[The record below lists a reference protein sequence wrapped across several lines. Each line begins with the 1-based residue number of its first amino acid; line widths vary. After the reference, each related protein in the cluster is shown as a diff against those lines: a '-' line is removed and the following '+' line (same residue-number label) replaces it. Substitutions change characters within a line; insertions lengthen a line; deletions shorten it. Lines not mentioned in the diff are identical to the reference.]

1 MQRGTQWPH
10 AAAPGG
16 ALRQRGGGGGAAA
29 HRCVVRAL
37 VRDSSGYLPL
47 HLTCKNWSANQADI
61 VAQLLDAQP
70 ETITMRDP
78 SGHLPLHIAASS
90 FGRTETVRTL
100 VTRWPES
107 VALRTRLGLSALE
120 LANQFGMPDQILE
133 LLQDG
138 LTGSLY

>member
-1 MQRGTQWPH
+1 
-10 AAAPGG
+10 
-16 ALRQRGGGGGAAA
+16 
-29 HRCVVRAL
+29 
-37 VRDSSGYLPL
+37 
-47 HLTCKNWSANQADI
+47 
-61 VAQLLDAQP
+61 
-70 ETITMRDP
+70 MRDP